1 MTAGPDAGFPSGAAG
16 DPPPPP
22 APSPAIG
29 THRLLGNGT
38 SAALVQRGG
47 EIDWWCA
54 PAFDSPPLLWSLLDP
69 HGAAARWVGARY
81 AGGDDRPAGPT
92 ARTLLRCRG
101 RRVTCWDGL
110 LADGERTVLVRL
122 VRCDDDDLDLEHELS
137 VGGFDQ
143 PWGAWSAGR
152 AELASCSLAVTGL
165 TDASV
170 VGRRLSGRVR
180 APRGRWGALT
190 VAVGAA
196 LDATADELAERL
208 GRAQGDVEDHLRRA
222 RLPRH
227 HPERAADALTVL
239 TACTYR
245 PTGAVI
251 ASPTTSLP
259 EAPGHGRQFDYRYT
273 WLRDASLAVSV
284 AALLG
289 HRHTTRAYLRFVE
302 DVVGGVQVPATP
314 LTDIRGG
321 TVPEEREVDGVRG
334 WGESRPVRVGN
345 GARDQV
351 QYDALGMLVEGVSV
365 HLQTGGALRPSTW
378 SMVQDVADQ
387 LADDDDPTA
396 PSSGIWELR
405 KPAPLVSGDVGRWL
419 ALDRAVW
426 IARMRH
432 PLRRRRHWK
441 RARDAARARVVAA
454 LGDDGGLPQSYGEQ
468 PRQADA
474 SALMAALFGMVR
486 GEQARRLVD
495 VTIRDLE
502 AGPHLYRY
510 EPGGNDGFSGR
521 EATFVPMS
529 WWAVAALAAVGRVDD
544 ARARA
549 DALCAVLPR
558 LLAEEFDPENA
569 MSLGNV
575 PLVWSHIAAARAL
588 YILDA
593 AVLRRRYG
601 SVGLTLWRVGRY
613 LRLRWSG

>member
-1 MTAGPDAGFPSGAAG
+1 
-16 DPPPPP
+16 
-22 APSPAIG
+22 
-29 THRLLGNGT
+29 NGT
-38 SAALVQRGG
+38 SAALVRPDG

-69 HGAAARWVGARY
+69 HGAAARWVGARH

-92 ARTLLRCRG
+92 ARTLLRCG
-101 RRVTCWDGL
+101 DRRVTCWDGL
-110 LADGERTVLVRL
+110 LTDGEPAGERTVLVRL
-122 VRCDDDDLDLEHELS
+122 ARCDHDDLDLEHELS

-143 PWGAWSAGR
+143 AWGKWSAGR
-152 AELASCSLAVTGL
+152 AELASCTLAVTGL
-165 TDASV
+165 TGAHAAD
-170 VGRRLSGRVR
+170 GRLSGRVR
-180 APRGRWGALT
+180 APRGRWAALT
-190 VAVGAA
+190 VGVGAA
-196 LDATADELAERL
+196 LDATADDLAERL
-208 GRAQGDVEDHLRRA
+208 HQAEGEVEAGLRRA

-239 TACTYR
+239 SACTYR

-289 HRHTTRAYLRFVE
+289 HRHATHAYLRFVE
-302 DVVGGVQVPATP
+302 GVMAEPRVPATP

-321 TVPEEREVDGVRG
+321 AVPAEREVDGVRG
-334 WGESRPVRVGN
+334 WAGSRPVRVGN
-345 GARDQV
+345 GARHQV

-365 HLQTGGALRPSTW
+365 HLQTGGSLRPATW
-378 SMVQDVADQ
+378 SMVQDLADQ
-387 LADDDDPTA
+387 LASEDDATA
-396 PSSGIWELR
+396 PSNGIWELR
-405 KPAPLVSGDVGRWL
+405 QPRPLISGDLGRWL

-454 LGDDGGLPQSYGEQ
+454 LGEDGGLPQSYGEE
-468 PRQADA
+468 PRRSDA
-474 SALMAALFGMVR
+474 SALMAPLFGMLG

-495 VTIRDLE
+495 VTIRELE

-510 EPGGNDGFSGR
+510 EPGGDDGFSGR

-529 WWAVAALAAVGRVDD
+529 WWAVAALAVVGRVDA

-558 LLAEEFDPENA
+558 LLSEEFDPENA
-569 MSLGNV
+569 TSLGNV

-593 AVLRRRYG
+593 AALRRRYG
-601 SVGLTLWRVGRY
+601 TVGLTLWRVGRY
-613 LRLRWSG
+613 LRLRRSG

>member
-1 MTAGPDAGFPSGAAG
+1 MTAGPGAAG
-16 DPPPPP
+16 SSVGHSP
-22 APSPAIG
+22 APAPAIG

-38 SAALVQRGG
+38 SAALVRPDG

-122 VRCDDDDLDLEHELS
+122 ARCDDDDLDLEHELS

-152 AELASCSLAVTGL
+152 VELASCSLAVTGL

-190 VAVGAA
+190 VGVGAA

-208 GRAQGDVEDHLRRA
+208 GAAEGALEDDLRRA

-239 TACTYR
+239 SACTYR

-289 HRHTTRAYLRFVE
+289 HRHTTQAYLRFVE

-334 WGESRPVRVGN
+334 WAGSRPVRVGN

-365 HLQTGGALRPSTW
+365 HVQTGGALRPSTW
-378 SMVQDVADQ
+378 SMVQDVADD
-387 LADDDDPTA
+387 LA
-396 PSSGIWELR
+396 
-405 KPAPLVSGDVGRWL
+405 
-419 ALDRAVW
+419 
-426 IARMRH
+426 
-432 PLRRRRHWK
+432 
-441 RARDAARARVVAA
+441 
-454 LGDDGGLPQSYGEQ
+454 
-468 PRQADA
+468 
-474 SALMAALFGMVR
+474 
-486 GEQARRLVD
+486 
-495 VTIRDLE
+495 
-502 AGPHLYRY
+502 
-510 EPGGNDGFSGR
+510 
-521 EATFVPMS
+521 
-529 WWAVAALAAVGRVDD
+529 
-544 ARARA
+544 
-549 DALCAVLPR
+549 
-558 LLAEEFDPENA
+558 
-569 MSLGNV
+569 
-575 PLVWSHIAAARAL
+575 
-588 YILDA
+588 
-593 AVLRRRYG
+593 
-601 SVGLTLWRVGRY
+601 
-613 LRLRWSG
+613 